1 MLAKHK
7 VPKKFDSLDKLLN
20 IATIGYYD
28 VDANYTASDL
38 ATDIETTIMLRDAF
52 VNRRDTAHAV
62 FTSSRMW
69 LSHRAFTRSDR
80 YWNRNVADT
89 PSIIVHELFHVA
101 GIDKKTVDSQQF
113 TNANTGTLPQA
124 RLFQPNHT

>member
-1 MLAKHK
+1 
-7 VPKKFDSLDKLLN
+7 
-20 IATIGYYD
+20 
-28 VDANYTASDL
+28 
-38 ATDIETTIMLRDAF
+38 MLRDAF

-113 TNANTGTLPQA
+113 TNAIQEHCRKPGYSNPIIL
-124 RLFQPNHT
+124 RH